1 MGAAH
6 EIEAAVVIV
15 VVMILVA
22 VVHGA
27 LSHHEGKQDRD

>member
-1 MGAAH
+1 MH
-6 EIEAAVVIV
+6 EVEAVIVIV

-22 VVHGA
+22 VIHAA

>member
-1 MGAAH
+1 MH
-6 EIEAAVVIV
+6 EVEAVIVIV

-22 VVHGA
+22 VVHGV